1 MLSRLYVNNE
11 RADCYTTI
19 QMENNF
25 EQVSDW
31 GKGLTRPCNW
41 TVLKLGDFARS
52 ARLSQPIIKNIS
64 APVPSSDFRSAIV
77 YLPPMV

>member
-1 MLSRLYVNNE
+1 M
-11 RADCYTTI
+11 
-19 QMENNF
+19 
-25 EQVSDW
+25 
-31 GKGLTRPCNW
+31 TRPCNW